1 MMKNLKNIEK
11 DLDQSTD
18 ETKDNLISQIND
30 IVDGAER
37 LLKETAE
44 SADSKTSE
52 LREQL
57 TNKIQTI
64 KESLGEH
71 AKPLC
76 KKSKEALEVT
86 NNYVNQHP
94 WVAVGFASAAVFI
107 LSHLRRR

>member
-1 MMKNLKNIEK
+1 MKNFDK
-11 DLDQSTD
+11 DIDQGMD
-18 ETKDNLISQIND
+18 KTKDNLISQFNEIL
-30 IVDGAER
+30 DGAER

-57 TNKIQTI
+57 TDKIRSV

-76 KKSKEALEVT
+76 KKSREALEVA
-86 NNYVNQHP
+86 NDYVNQHP
-94 WVAVGFASAAVFI
+94 WVAIGIASASVFI